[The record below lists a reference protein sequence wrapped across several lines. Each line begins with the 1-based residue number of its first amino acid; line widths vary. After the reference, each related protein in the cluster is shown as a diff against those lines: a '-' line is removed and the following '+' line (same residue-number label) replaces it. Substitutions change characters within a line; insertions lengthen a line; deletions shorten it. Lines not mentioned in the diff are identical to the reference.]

1 MDNFLGEYDFLRRED
16 IRDNSLNCL
25 VIAFLFMH
33 IFSITFFVT
42 YLYIIENRSVEYKK
56 RD

>member
-1 MDNFLGEYDFLRRED
+1 MNFKRRED

-25 VIAFLFMH
+25 VIAFLFMY
-33 IFSITFFVT
+33 IFSTTFFVT
-42 YLYIIENRSVEYKK
+42 YLSIIENRSVEHEK